1 MCAPSPSASWLTGS
15 SIDTPPGACWLMTAY
30 AASDASCDAS
40 TEISSDS
47 IHLQGKL
54 SAVAIQPADA
64 LAALRRVDLFAGL
77 SEPELN
83 ALAGTLHS
91 KRYDAGQVIFLRG
104 DPGSSLYLVRSGR
117 VRVVLTS

>member
-40 TEISSDS
+40 TEISSHS

-77 SEPELN
+77 SEPELRSEERRV
-83 ALAGTLHS
+83 GEEGGWRGWGVCW
-91 KRYDAGQVIFLRG
+91 KRR
-104 DPGSSLYLVRSGR
+104 
-117 VRVVLTS
+117 